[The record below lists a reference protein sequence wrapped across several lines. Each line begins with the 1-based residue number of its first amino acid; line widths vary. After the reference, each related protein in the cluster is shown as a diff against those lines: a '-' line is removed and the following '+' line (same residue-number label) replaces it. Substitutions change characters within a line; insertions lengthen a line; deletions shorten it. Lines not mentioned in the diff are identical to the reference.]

1 VRALPTH
8 PGSGPVARH
17 NNGLEEKHLNDPGDP
32 NSRDAASP
40 AGAGQ
45 DAAWPRPRVA
55 WYMVLVLM
63 LAYILSFIDRV
74 VLGLLVGPIRAD
86 LGISETQMSLLYG
99 FVFAFF
105 YTGVGVPIAWA
116 IDRYNRRNIIA
127 IGVALWSGMTA
138 LCGVARGFVELALAR
153 IGVAVGEAVLSPAT
167 YSMAGDS
174 FPEKRLGRALSVF
187 VIGLPLGVGL
197 ALIIGGIVIRFVST
211 APEYTLPIIG
221 TIRAWQLT
229 FLLVGLPGLL
239 LALWIMTLR
248 EPARRR
254 GAGDVEKASVGDTLR
269 FMASRWQAYTSLV
282 LGFSVLGMV
291 MNVFQIWGV
300 QYFVRRLGI
309 PLSEAGL
316 RVGSAIAV
324 CGTIGILVGGWLTD
338 RWRAAGRVD
347 AAPRVGLTAA
357 IALVPF
363 AATCTILNDLTWST
377 LFLAPIGFFT
387 AFAFGAGATG
397 IVILTPPAMRAQASA
412 IYLLFVNM
420 IGIGL
425 APYLTAVLTQFVF
438 ADDLAVG
445 RSSAIVAG
453 GATIVAALLLAWG
466 LPSFRA
472 AVALRTR

>member
-1 VRALPTH
+1 
-8 PGSGPVARH
+8 
-17 NNGLEEKHLNDPGDP
+17 
-32 NSRDAASP
+32 
-40 AGAGQ
+40 
-45 DAAWPRPRVA
+45 
-55 WYMVLVLM
+55 
-63 LAYILSFIDRV
+63 
-74 VLGLLVGPIRAD
+74 
-86 LGISETQMSLLYG
+86 
-99 FVFAFF
+99 
-105 YTGVGVPIAWA
+105 
-116 IDRYNRRNIIA
+116 
-127 IGVALWSGMTA
+127 
-138 LCGVARGFVELALAR
+138 
-153 IGVAVGEAVLSPAT
+153 
-167 YSMAGDS
+167 
-174 FPEKRLGRALSVF
+174 VF

-239 LALWIMTLR
+239 LALWVMTLR

-316 RVGSAIAV
+316 RVGAAIAV
-324 CGTIGILVGGWLTD
+324 FGTIGILVGGWLTD

-363 AATCTILNDLTWST
+363 AATCTILNDLAWST

-397 IVILTPPAMRAQASA
+397 VVILTPPAMRAQASA

-453 GATIVAALLLAWG
+453 SATIVAALLLAWG
-466 LPSFRA
+466 LPSFRE
-472 AVALRTR
+472 AVARRTR

>member
-1 VRALPTH
+1 MQTED
-8 PGSGPVARH
+8 
-17 NNGLEEKHLNDPGDP
+17 N
-32 NSRDAASP
+32 
-40 AGAGQ
+40 
-45 DAAWPRPRVA
+45 WPRPAVA
-55 WYMVLVLM
+55 WYMVIVLM

-74 VLGLLVGPIRAD
+74 ILGLLVGPIRAD

-105 YTGVGVPIAWA
+105 YTALGVPIAWA

-127 IGVALWSGMTA
+127 AGVALWSAMTA

-174 FPEKRLGRALSVF
+174 FPEKKLGRALSVY

-197 ALIIGGIVIRFVST
+197 ALIIGGLVIQFVST
-211 APEYTLPIIG
+211 TPEYTLPLVG

-229 FLLVGLPGLL
+229 FLLVGLPGIA
-239 LALWIMTLR
+239 LALWVMTLR
-248 EPARRR
+248 EPERRR
-254 GAGDVEKASVGDTLR
+254 HPQSENKASIPDTVRYL
-269 FMASRWQAYTSLV
+269 AARWRPYTALI

-300 QYFVRRLGI
+300 QYFVRVLQV

-316 RVGSAIAV
+316 RVGLAIAV
-324 CGTIGILVGGWLTD
+324 CGTAGVLVGGWLTD

-347 AAPRVGLTAA
+347 AAMRVGLTAA
-357 IALVPF
+357 IGLVPF
-363 AATCTILNDLTWST
+363 AAGCTLLGDLTLST
-377 LFLAPIGFFT
+377 LALLPIGFFT

-397 IVILTPPAMRAQASA
+397 VVVLTPPQMRAQASA
-412 IYLLFVNM
+412 IYLLFVNL

-425 APYLTAVLTQFVF
+425 APYLTAVLTQYVF

-445 RSSAIVAG
+445 KSSAIVAG
-453 GATIVAALLLAWG
+453 GAAVVAAGLFTWG
-466 LPSFRA
+466 LPHFRA
-472 AVALRTR
+472 ALTVPAGARTA